1 MEYPLALSF
10 KVSALAP
17 QLSVTDA
24 NGRLLLYVKQ
34 ELFKLKEE
42 VTIFADAEQT
52 QPLYKIGADRV
63 LDFSARYRFTDLDG
77 SGLGSVRREGVKS
90 LWRAHYDIFDGDA
103 LVMTIR
109 EENPWVKMLDGLFSF
124 IPIIGWFSGYVLH
137 PIFLLSRPDGEV
149 VMRLE
154 KRPAFFED
162 QFTISK
168 QAEPSE
174 EEEKRAL
181 LGLLMMVLLERTRG

>member
-24 NGRLLLYVKQ
+24 NGKLVLYVKQ
-34 ELFKLKEE
+34 KLFKLREE
-42 VTIFADAEQT
+42 VTVFADAEQT
-52 QPLYKIGADRV
+52 QPLYQIDADRV

-77 SGLGSVRREGVKS
+77 NDLGLVRREGVKS
-90 LWRAHYDIFDGDA
+90 LWQAHYDICEGDA
-103 LVMTIR
+103 VVMTIR
-109 EENPWVKMLDGLFSF
+109 ERNPWVKMLDGLFSL
-124 IPIIGWFSGYVLH
+124 IPLVGWFSGYVLH
-137 PIFLLSRPDGEV
+137 PTFLLSRPDGEV

-154 KRPAFFED
+154 KQPAFFED
-162 QFTISK
+162 QFTLSK
-168 QAEPSE
+168 QAELSE

-181 LGLLMMVLLERTRG
+181 LGLLMMILLERTRG